1 MTEIQF
7 VRPAP
12 LDVSLL
18 DAEERRRAA
27 ALRRPADQELYAA
40 AHTALRLR
48 LGAYLSVDPAAVEL
62 VRLPCPLCGGPH
74 GRPAVAG
81 SAGPHFSLSH
91 TDGLAL
97 LAFADRP
104 VGADVER
111 LPSAKVVA
119 EVAASLHP
127 QEQTELS
134 ELPPSE
140 RPLAFARCWT
150 RKEACLKGTGEGLA
164 AGGMESLLVGT
175 GTTPS
180 PVQGWTVRDVTAPE
194 GYAAAIATAK
204 DAPPDGYAAA
214 IPPADSP
221 AASAPS
227 NPTSPSASSV
237 RQHK

>member
-1 MTEIQF
+1 MTELQF

-40 AHTALRLR
+40 AHSALRRR
-48 LGAYLSVDPAAVEL
+48 LGAHLGVDPAAVEL

-81 SAGPHFSLSH
+81 GAGPHFSLSH
-91 TDGLAL
+91 TEGLAL

-111 LPSAKVVA
+111 LPSASMVA
-119 EVAASLHP
+119 DVATSLHP
-127 QEQTELS
+127 REQAELS
-134 ELPPSE
+134 ELPATE

-164 AGGMESLLVGT
+164 GGGMASLLVGT
-175 GTTPS
+175 GPTPLA
-180 PVQGWTVRDVTAPE
+180 VQGWTVRDVAAPE
-194 GYAAAIATAK
+194 GYAAAVSIA
-204 DAPPDGYAAA
+204 DR
-214 IPPADSP
+214 
-221 AASAPS
+221 APS
-227 NPTSPSASSV
+227 SPTSPSASSV
-237 RQHK
+237 RQHR

>member
-1 MTEIQF
+1 MTEIQL

-27 ALRRPADQELYAA
+27 ALRRPADRELYAA
-40 AHTALRLR
+40 AHTALRVR
-48 LGAYLSVDPAAVEL
+48 LGVYLSVDPAAVEL

-81 SAGPHFSLSH
+81 GVGPHFSLSH
-91 TDGLAL
+91 TEGLAL

-111 LPSAKVVA
+111 LPPASTMADVVT
-119 EVAASLHP
+119 SLHP
-127 QEQTELS
+127 QEQTELA
-134 ELPPSE
+134 ELPPTD

-164 AGGMESLLVGT
+164 GGGMTSLLAGT
-175 GTTPS
+175 GPTPLA
-180 PVQGWTVRDVTAPE
+180 VQGWTLQDVAAPE
-194 GYAAAIATAK
+194 GYAAAV
-204 DAPPDGYAAA
+204 A
-214 IPPADSP
+214 IADSQTP
-221 AASAPS
+221 
-227 NPTSPSASSV
+227 
-237 RQHK
+237 

>member
-1 MTEIQF
+1 MTELHL
-7 VRPAP
+7 VHPAP

-40 AHTALRLR
+40 AHSALRRR
-48 LGAYLSVDPAAVEL
+48 LGAHLSLDPTAVEL

-81 SAGPHFSLSH
+81 GVGPHFSLSH

-104 VGADVER
+104 VGVDIER
-111 LPSAKVVA
+111 LPSVSTVA
-119 EVAASLHP
+119 DVAASLHP
-127 QEQTELS
+127 QEQS
-134 ELPPSE
+134 ELAELPTAE
-140 RPLAFARCWT
+140 RALASARCWT

-164 AGGMESLLVGT
+164 GGGMASLLVGT
-175 GTTPS
+175 GSAPLA
-180 PVQGWTVRDVTAPE
+180 VRGWTVTDVTVPE
-194 GYAAAIATAK
+194 GYAAAVST
-204 DAPPDGYAAA
+204 
-214 IPPADSP
+214 ADSTVD
-221 AASAPS
+221 SAPS
-227 NPTSPSASSV
+227 SPTSPSASSV

>member
-1 MTEIQF
+1 MTELRF
-7 VRPAP
+7 VHPAP

-40 AHTALRLR
+40 AHSALRRR
-48 LGAYLSVDPAAVEL
+48 LGAYLRVAPATVEL

-81 SAGPHFSLSH
+81 GAGPHFSLSH

-111 LPSAKVVA
+111 LPSARTATDVA
-119 EVAASLHP
+119 TSLHP
-127 QEQTELS
+127 QEQAELS
-134 ELPPSE
+134 ELPAAE

-164 AGGMESLLVGT
+164 GGGMASLLVGT
-175 GTTPS
+175 GSTPLD
-180 PVQGWTVRDVTAPE
+180 VGGWTVQDVAAPE
-194 GYAAAIATAK
+194 GYAAAVSTA
-204 DAPPDGYAAA
+204 DGAPTPVLPTG
-214 IPPADSP
+214 PAPHD
-221 AASAPS
+221 
-227 NPTSPSASSV
+227 T
-237 RQHK
+237 

>member
-1 MTEIQF
+1 MTEIQL

-27 ALRRPADQELYAA
+27 ALRRPADRELYAA
-40 AHTALRLR
+40 AHTALRVR
-48 LGAYLSVDPAAVEL
+48 LGAYLSVDPATVEL

-74 GRPAVAG
+74 GRPAVADG
-81 SAGPHFSLSH
+81 AGPHFSLSH

-111 LPSAKVVA
+111 LPSASVVA
-119 EVAASLHP
+119 DVTASLHP

-134 ELPPSE
+134 ELPPTE

-150 RKEACLKGTGEGLA
+150 RKEAYLKGTGEGLA
-164 AGGMESLLVGT
+164 GGGITSLLAGT
-175 GTTPS
+175 GPTPLT
-180 PVQGWTVRDVTAPE
+180 VEGWTVRDVAVPE
-194 GYAAAIATAK
+194 GYAAAIAIA
-204 DAPPDGYAAA
+204 DF
-214 IPPADSP
+214 PA
-221 AASAPS
+221 
-227 NPTSPSASSV
+227 
-237 RQHK
+237 R

>member
-1 MTEIQF
+1 MTELHL

-40 AHTALRLR
+40 AHTALRRR
-48 LGAYLSVDPAAVEL
+48 LGAYLGVGPATVEL
-62 VRLPCPLCGGPH
+62 VRLPCPLCGAPH

-81 SAGPHFSLSH
+81 GAGPHFSLSH

-104 VGADVER
+104 VGVDVER
-111 LPSAKVVA
+111 LPSVSVVA
-119 EVAASLHP
+119 DAAGSLHP
-127 QEQTELS
+127 REQAELAG
-134 ELPPSE
+134 LPATE

-164 AGGMESLLVGT
+164 GGGTASLLVGT
-175 GTTPS
+175 GVE
-180 PVQGWTVRDVTAPE
+180 PVGVRGWTVRDVAVPA
-194 GYAAAIATAK
+194 GYAAAVST
-204 DAPPDGYAAA
+204 
-214 IPPADSP
+214 ADSP
-221 AASAPS
+221 ADRAPS
-227 NPTSPSASSV
+227 SPTSPSASSV
-237 RQHK
+237 RQHR

>member
-1 MTEIQF
+1 MTELHF

-40 AHTALRLR
+40 AHSALRRR
-48 LGAYLSVDPAAVEL
+48 LGAHLGVDPVAVEL

-81 SAGPHFSLSH
+81 GAGPHFSLSH

-111 LPSAKVVA
+111 LPSASMVA
-119 EVAASLHP
+119 DVATSLHP
-127 QEQTELS
+127 REQAELS
-134 ELPPSE
+134 ELPAAD

-164 AGGMESLLVGT
+164 GGGMASLLVGT
-175 GTTPS
+175 DAVPCTI
-180 PVQGWTVRDVTAPE
+180 QGWTLQDVPAPK
-194 GYAAAIATAK
+194 GYAAAIATA
-204 DAPPDGYAAA
+204 
-214 IPPADSP
+214 
-221 AASAPS
+221 
-227 NPTSPSASSV
+227 
-237 RQHK
+237 H

>member
-18 DAEERRRAA
+18 DAAERRRAA

-48 LGAYLSVDPAAVEL
+48 LGAYLCVDPAAVEL
-62 VRLPCPLCGGPH
+62 VRLPCPLCGEPH

-81 SAGPHFSLSH
+81 GAGPHFSLSH
-91 TDGLAL
+91 TQGLAL

-111 LPSAKVVA
+111 LPSASTMA
-119 EVAASLHP
+119 DVAASLHHR
-127 QEQTELS
+127 EQS
-134 ELPPSE
+134 ELAELPSDE

-164 AGGMESLLVGT
+164 GSGMASLLVGT
-175 GTTPS
+175 GPTPLD
-180 PVQGWTVRDVTAPE
+180 VRGWTVRDVTAPE
-194 GYAAAIATAK
+194 GYAAAVATAK
-204 DAPPDGYAAA
+204 
-214 IPPADSP
+214 PPAS
-221 AASAPS
+221 
-227 NPTSPSASSV
+227 
-237 RQHK
+237 

>member
-1 MTEIQF
+1 MTEIKL

-18 DAEERRRAA
+18 DADERRRAA

-40 AHTALRLR
+40 AHSALRR
-48 LGAYLSVDPAAVEL
+48 HLGARLSVDPAAVEL

-74 GRPAVAG
+74 GRPAVASG
-81 SAGPHFSLSH
+81 AGPHFSLSH

-111 LPSAKVVA
+111 LPSEEVLTD
-119 EVAASLHP
+119 VAASLHP
-127 QEQTELS
+127 REQDELAG
-134 ELPPSE
+134 LPVAE

-164 AGGMESLLVGT
+164 GGGMATLLVGT
-175 GTTPS
+175 GPE
-180 PVQGWTVRDVTAPE
+180 PLGVPGWTVRDVAVPE
-194 GYAAAIATAK
+194 GYAAAVAV
-204 DAPPDGYAAA
+204 
-214 IPPADSP
+214 ADRADRSP
-221 AASAPS
+221 SS
-227 NPTSPSASSV
+227 PTSPSASSV
-237 RQHK
+237 RQHR